1 MKCARLTKSK
11 LENYEELI
19 TALVGRYLSV
29 DSLAFACNMNCVA
42 VDQRL
47 GFLIKNGLVE
57 EKRCH
62 NKTLFCLTKR
72 GITIQRTLAIA
83 KRLDQLKVTVKT
95 IDESFVTV
103 PKTSNRGGEP
113 KQRR

>member
-1 MKCARLTKSK
+1 LAKSK

-62 NKTLFCLTKR
+62 NKTMYCLTKR
-72 GITIQRTLAIA
+72 GMTIQRTLAIA
-83 KRLDQLKVTVKT
+83 KRLEQLKVTVKT
-95 IDESFVTV
+95 TDETFVAV
-103 PKTSNRGGEP
+103 PKASDHGEEP